1 MGALV
6 MMVTAPVCM
15 ASTLQW
21 GCSNLNYC
29 SGHGLCKRM
38 TPSSPLGTCECQSG
52 WGAES
57 DVATDR
63 AIDCSLRTCPTGR
76 AYGDLPTGTK
86 RAHAPAECSNNGLCN
101 RLDGFCMCYAGFVG
115 FACQRRT
122 CPSECSGHGQCK
134 SMQELAAKSDALP
147 LSNVTKYYG
156 KLETTTWDV
165 GTSYGCFCDSGWS
178 VGLGDGE
185 TQTPEWFGPDCSE
198 RHCPSGDDPNTD
210 ADETDCFG
218 VVAAG
223 GRGIGKQGNL
233 CHVECSNHGTCSY
246 KSGECECFAG
256 YKGVACSKRT
266 FE

>member
-1 MGALV
+1 MLIPAWCLLTG
-6 MMVTAPVCM
+6 
-15 ASTLQW
+15 
-21 GCSNLNYC
+21 
-29 SGHGLCKRM
+29 
-38 TPSSPLGTCECQSG
+38 
-52 WGAES
+52 
-57 DVATDR
+57 
-63 AIDCSLRTCPTGR
+63 TCPTGR

-198 RHCPSGDDPNTD
+198 RKCVI
-210 ADETDCFG
+210 A
-218 VVAAG
+218 
-223 GRGIGKQGNL
+223 
-233 CHVECSNHGTCSY
+233 VERLRNCQASLRPTL
-246 KSGECECFAG
+246 
-256 YKGVACSKRT
+256 ACRPCRT
-266 FE
+266 ARTTLIPPRR